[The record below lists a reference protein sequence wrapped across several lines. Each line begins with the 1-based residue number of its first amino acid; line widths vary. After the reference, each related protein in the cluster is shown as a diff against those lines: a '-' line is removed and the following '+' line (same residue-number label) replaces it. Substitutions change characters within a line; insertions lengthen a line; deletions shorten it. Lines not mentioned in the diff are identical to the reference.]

1 MNISIIRYRLKETT
15 NSIDGTLYID
25 GSRICDT
32 AENAQFHIP
41 VGTYA
46 IEATKCQVQKRNIP
60 VISLTSNPSSL
71 TSNPSSLTLCRNCE
85 ACALVADK
93 NEKASLKIINAIH
106 HVMEKGKAEGKPE
119 EVYMQE
125 ARAMEASLP
134 KHAPR
139 DPMPFCPQIKAGNSA
154 WHETDGGIIVGQ
166 YLQPGV
172 VIKSRPMF
180 EAIYERIRK
189 NIERQKQR
197 EQNGTCSNSAESQP
211 GADVSQRG
219 AEVTVTITED
229 YKFKY

>member
-1 MNISIIRYRLKETT
+1 MNISIIRYRLKEAT

-60 VISLTSNPSSL
+60 VISLTSNPSF
-71 TSNPSSLTLCRNCE
+71 LTLCRNCE

-197 EQNGTCSNSAESQP
+197 EQNGTCSDSAESRP
-211 GADVSQRG
+211 GGDVSQRG

>member
-1 MNISIIRYRLKETT
+1 MNISIIRYRLKEAT

-60 VISLTSNPSSL
+60 VINLHAVV
-71 TSNPSSLTLCRNCE
+71 CRNCE

-197 EQNGTCSNSAESQP
+197 EQNGTCSNSAESRP
-211 GADVSQRG
+211 GVDVSQRG

>member
-1 MNISIIRYRLKETT
+1 MNISIIRYRLKEAT

-60 VISLTSNPSSL
+60 VINLHANV
-71 TSNPSSLTLCRNCE
+71 CRNCE

-106 HVMEKGKAEGKPE
+106 HVMERGKAEGKPE

-197 EQNGTCSNSAESQP
+197 EQNGTCSNSAESRP
-211 GADVSQRG
+211 GDDVSQRG

>member
-60 VISLTSNPSSL
+60 VINLHAVV
-71 TSNPSSLTLCRNCE
+71 CRNCE

-93 NEKASLKIINAIH
+93 NKKASLKIINAIH
-106 HVMEKGKAEGKPE
+106 HVMERGKAEGKPE

-197 EQNGTCSNSAESQP
+197 EQNGTCSNSAESRP
-211 GADVSQRG
+211 GIDVSQRG

>member
-1 MNISIIRYRLKETT
+1 MNISIIRYRLKEAT

-60 VISLTSNPSSL
+60 VISL

-166 YLQPGV
+166 YLQPGM

-197 EQNGTCSNSAESQP
+197 EQNGTCSNSAESRP
-211 GADVSQRG
+211 GGDVSQRG

-229 YKFKY
+229 YKF

>member
-1 MNISIIRYRLKETT
+1 MNISIIRYRLKEAT

-32 AENAQFHIP
+32 TENAQFHIP

-60 VISLTSNPSSL
+60 VINLHADV
-71 TSNPSSLTLCRNCE
+71 CRNCE

-93 NEKASLKIINAIH
+93 NEKASLEIINAIH
-106 HVMEKGKAEGKPE
+106 QVMERGEAEGKPE

-154 WHETDGGIIVGQ
+154 WYETDSGIIVGQ

-189 NIERQKQR
+189 NLE
-197 EQNGTCSNSAESQP
+197 
-211 GADVSQRG
+211 RG

>member
-1 MNISIIRYRLKETT
+1 MNISIIRYRLKEAT

-25 GSRICDT
+25 GWRICDT

-46 IEATKCQVQKRNIP
+46 IEATQCQVQKRNIP
-60 VISLTSNPSSL
+60 VINLHTDV
-71 TSNPSSLTLCRNCE
+71 CRNCE

-93 NEKASLKIINAIH
+93 NEKASLEIINAIH
-106 HVMEKGKAEGKPE
+106 HVMERGEAEGKPE

-197 EQNGTCSNSAESQP
+197 EQNGTCSNSAESRP
-211 GADVSQRG
+211 GVDVSQRG
-219 AEVTVTITED
+219 NEVKITIVED
-229 YKFKY
+229 YKFKD

>member
-1 MNISIIRYRLKETT
+1 MNISIIRYRLKEAT

-60 VISLTSNPSSL
+60 VINPHA
-71 TSNPSSLTLCRNCE
+71 NVCRNCE

-106 HVMEKGKAEGKPE
+106 HVMERGKAEGKPE

-197 EQNGTCSNSAESQP
+197 EQNGTCSNSAESRP
-211 GADVSQRG
+211 GDDVSQRG

>member
-1 MNISIIRYRLKETT
+1 MNISIIRYRLKEAT

-32 AENAQFHIP
+32 TENAQFHIP

-60 VISLTSNPSSL
+60 VINLHAVV
-71 TSNPSSLTLCRNCE
+71 CRNCE

-93 NEKASLKIINAIH
+93 NKKASLKIINAIH
-106 HVMEKGKAEGKPE
+106 HVMERGKAEGKPE

-197 EQNGTCSNSAESQP
+197 EQNGTCSNSAESRP
-211 GADVSQRG
+211 GVDVSQRG

>member
-1 MNISIIRYRLKETT
+1 MNISIIRYRLKEAT

-25 GSRICDT
+25 GLRICDT

-60 VISLTSNPSSL
+60 VINLHAVV
-71 TSNPSSLTLCRNCE
+71 CRNCE

-106 HVMEKGKAEGKPE
+106 HVMERGKAEGKPE

-197 EQNGTCSNSAESQP
+197 EQNGTCSNSAESRP

-219 AEVTVTITED
+219 AEVTITITED

>member
-1 MNISIIRYRLKETT
+1 MNISIIRYRLKEAT

-60 VISLTSNPSSL
+60 VINLHAVV
-71 TSNPSSLTLCRNCE
+71 CRNCE
-85 ACALVADK
+85 AWALVADK
-93 NEKASLKIINAIH
+93 NKKASLKIINAIH
-106 HVMEKGKAEGKPE
+106 HVMERGKAEGKPE

-197 EQNGTCSNSAESQP
+197 EQNGTCSNSAESRP
-211 GADVSQRG
+211 GDDVSQRG
-219 AEVTVTITED
+219 AEVTVTITEE

>member
-1 MNISIIRYRLKETT
+1 MNISIIRYRHKEAT

-60 VISLTSNPSSL
+60 VINLHADV
-71 TSNPSSLTLCRNCE
+71 CRNCE

-93 NEKASLKIINAIH
+93 NEKASLEIINAIH
-106 HVMEKGKAEGKPE
+106 QVMERGEAEGKPE

-154 WHETDGGIIVGQ
+154 WHETDSGIIVGQ

-180 EAIYERIRK
+180 DAIYERIRK
-189 NIERQKQR
+189 NLE
-197 EQNGTCSNSAESQP
+197 
-211 GADVSQRG
+211 RG

>member
-1 MNISIIRYRLKETT
+1 MNISIIRYRLKEAN

-41 VGTYA
+41 AGTYA

-60 VISLTSNPSSL
+60 VINLHDA
-71 TSNPSSLTLCRNCE
+71 LCRNCE

-189 NIERQKQR
+189 NI
-197 EQNGTCSNSAESQP
+197 A
-211 GADVSQRG
+211 RG
-219 AEVTVTITED
+219 AEVTITITED

>member
-1 MNISIIRYRLKETT
+1 MNISIIRYRLKEAT

-32 AENAQFHIP
+32 TENAQFHIP

-60 VISLTSNPSSL
+60 VINLHAVV
-71 TSNPSSLTLCRNCE
+71 CRNCE

-93 NEKASLKIINAIH
+93 NEKARLKIINAIH
-106 HVMEKGKAEGKPE
+106 HVMVKGKAEGKPE

-197 EQNGTCSNSAESQP
+197 EQNGTCSNSAESRP
-211 GADVSQRG
+211 GVDVSQRG

>member
-1 MNISIIRYRLKETT
+1 MNISIIRYRLKEAT

-60 VISLTSNPSSL
+60 VISLTSNPSF
-71 TSNPSSLTLCRNCE
+71 LTLCRNCE

-134 KHAPR
+134 KHASR

-197 EQNGTCSNSAESQP
+197 EQNGTCSDSAESRP
-211 GADVSQRG
+211 GGDVSQRG

>member
-1 MNISIIRYRLKETT
+1 MGSLHPNPIKVMNISIIRYRLKEAT

-60 VISLTSNPSSL
+60 VINLHADV
-71 TSNPSSLTLCRNCE
+71 CRNCE

-93 NEKASLKIINAIH
+93 NEKASLEIINAIH
-106 HVMEKGKAEGKPE
+106 QVMESGKAEGKPE

-154 WHETDGGIIVGQ
+154 WHETDSGIIVGQ

-189 NIERQKQR
+189 NLE
-197 EQNGTCSNSAESQP
+197 
-211 GADVSQRG
+211 RG

>member
-1 MNISIIRYRLKETT
+1 MNISIIRYRLKEAT

-60 VISLTSNPSSL
+60 VINLHAVV
-71 TSNPSSLTLCRNCE
+71 CRNCE

-93 NEKASLKIINAIH
+93 NKKASLKIINAIH
-106 HVMEKGKAEGKPE
+106 HVMERGKAEGKPE

-197 EQNGTCSNSAESQP
+197 EQNGTCSNSAESRP
-211 GADVSQRG
+211 GVDVSQRG
-219 AEVTVTITED
+219 AEVTITITED

>member
-1 MNISIIRYRLKETT
+1 
-15 NSIDGTLYID
+15 
-25 GSRICDT
+25 
-32 AENAQFHIP
+32 
-41 VGTYA
+41 
-46 IEATKCQVQKRNIP
+46 
-60 VISLTSNPSSL
+60 
-71 TSNPSSLTLCRNCE
+71 
-85 ACALVADK
+85 
-93 NEKASLKIINAIH
+93 
-106 HVMEKGKAEGKPE
+106 MEKGKAEGKPE

-189 NIERQKQR
+189 NIK
-197 EQNGTCSNSAESQP
+197 
-211 GADVSQRG
+211 RG
-219 AEVTVTITED
+219 NEVKIIITED
-229 YKFKY
+229 YKFKD

>member
-1 MNISIIRYRLKETT
+1 MNISIIRYRLKEAT

-32 AENAQFHIP
+32 TENAQFHIP

-60 VISLTSNPSSL
+60 VINLHAVV
-71 TSNPSSLTLCRNCE
+71 CRNCE

-93 NEKASLKIINAIH
+93 NKKASLKIINAIH
-106 HVMEKGKAEGKPE
+106 HVMERGKAEGKPE

-197 EQNGTCSNSAESQP
+197 RMELVPIQPSRDLGSTLVNAEQ
-211 GADVSQRG
+211 
-219 AEVTVTITED
+219 
-229 YKFKY
+229 K

>member
-1 MNISIIRYRLKETT
+1 MNISIIRYRLKEAT

-60 VISLTSNPSSL
+60 VINLHADV
-71 TSNPSSLTLCRNCE
+71 CRNCE

-93 NEKASLKIINAIH
+93 NEKASLEIINAIH
-106 HVMEKGKAEGKPE
+106 QVMERGEAEGKPE

-154 WHETDGGIIVGQ
+154 WYETDSGIIVGQ

-189 NIERQKQR
+189 NLE
-197 EQNGTCSNSAESQP
+197 
-211 GADVSQRG
+211 RG

>member
-1 MNISIIRYRLKETT
+1 MNISIIRYRLKEAS

-32 AENAQFHIP
+32 AENAHFHIP

-60 VISLTSNPSSL
+60 VIKLHDA
-71 TSNPSSLTLCRNCE
+71 LCRNCE
-85 ACALVADK
+85 ACTLVADK

-106 HVMEKGKAEGKPE
+106 HVMEKGKADGKPK

-154 WHETDGGIIVGQ
+154 WHETDSSIIVGQ

-189 NIERQKQR
+189 NIER
-197 EQNGTCSNSAESQP
+197 
-211 GADVSQRG
+211 G
-219 AEVTVTITED
+219 AEVTITITED

>member
-1 MNISIIRYRLKETT
+1 MNISIIRYRLKEAT

-60 VISLTSNPSSL
+60 VISLTS
-71 TSNPSSLTLCRNCE
+71 TPSSLTLCRNCE

-106 HVMEKGKAEGKPE
+106 HVMERGKAEGKPE

-154 WHETDGGIIVGQ
+154 WHETDGGIIVDQ

-197 EQNGTCSNSAESQP
+197 EQNGTCSNSAESRP
-211 GADVSQRG
+211 GGDVSQRG

>member
-1 MNISIIRYRLKETT
+1 MNISIIRYSLKEAT

-60 VISLTSNPSSL
+60 VINLHADV
-71 TSNPSSLTLCRNCE
+71 CRNCE

-93 NEKASLKIINAIH
+93 NEKASLEIINAIH
-106 HVMEKGKAEGKPE
+106 HVMERGKAEGKPE

-134 KHAPR
+134 KHAPC

-154 WHETDGGIIVGQ
+154 WHETDSGIIVGQ

-189 NIERQKQR
+189 NLE
-197 EQNGTCSNSAESQP
+197 
-211 GADVSQRG
+211 RG

>member
-1 MNISIIRYRLKETT
+1 MNISIIRYRLKEAT
-15 NSIDGTLYID
+15 NSSDGTLYID

-60 VISLTSNPSSL
+60 VINLHANV
-71 TSNPSSLTLCRNCE
+71 CRNCE

-106 HVMEKGKAEGKPE
+106 HVMERGKAKGKPE

-197 EQNGTCSNSAESQP
+197 EQNGTCSNSAESRP
-211 GADVSQRG
+211 GDDVSQRG

>member
-1 MNISIIRYRLKETT
+1 MNISIIRYRLKEAT

-32 AENAQFHIP
+32 TENAQFHIP

-60 VISLTSNPSSL
+60 VINLHAVV
-71 TSNPSSLTLCRNCE
+71 CRNCE

-93 NEKASLKIINAIH
+93 NKKASLKIINAIH
-106 HVMEKGKAEGKPE
+106 HVMERGKAEGKPE

-197 EQNGTCSNSAESQP
+197 EQNGTCSNSAESRP
-211 GADVSQRG
+211 GVDVSQRG
-219 AEVTVTITED
+219 AEVTITITED

>member
-1 MNISIIRYRLKETT
+1 MNISIIRYRLKEAS

-41 VGTYA
+41 VGSYA

-60 VISLTSNPSSL
+60 VINLHDA
-71 TSNPSSLTLCRNCE
+71 LCRNCE

-189 NIERQKQR
+189 NIER
-197 EQNGTCSNSAESQP
+197 
-211 GADVSQRG
+211 G
-219 AEVTVTITED
+219 AEVTITITED

>member
-1 MNISIIRYRLKETT
+1 MNISIIRYRLKEAS

-60 VISLTSNPSSL
+60 VINLHDA
-71 TSNPSSLTLCRNCE
+71 LCRNCE

-93 NEKASLKIINAIH
+93 NEKASLKIVNAIH
-106 HVMEKGKAEGKPE
+106 HVMEKGKQEGKPE

-139 DPMPFCPQIKAGNSA
+139 APMPFCPQIKAGNSA

-189 NIERQKQR
+189 NIER
-197 EQNGTCSNSAESQP
+197 
-211 GADVSQRG
+211 G
-219 AEVTVTITED
+219 AEVTISITED

>member
-60 VISLTSNPSSL
+60 VINLHAVV
-71 TSNPSSLTLCRNCE
+71 CRNCE

-93 NEKASLKIINAIH
+93 NKKASLKIINAIH
-106 HVMEKGKAEGKPE
+106 HVMERGKAEGKPE

-197 EQNGTCSNSAESQP
+197 EQNGTCSNSAESRP
-211 GADVSQRG
+211 GGDVSQRG

>member
-1 MNISIIRYRLKETT
+1 MNISIIRYRLKEAT

-32 AENAQFHIP
+32 TENAQFHIP

-60 VISLTSNPSSL
+60 VISLTS
-71 TSNPSSLTLCRNCE
+71 TPSSLTLCRNCE

-106 HVMEKGKAEGKPE
+106 HVMERGKAEGKPE

-197 EQNGTCSNSAESQP
+197 EQTGTCSNSAESRP
-211 GADVSQRG
+211 GVDVSQRG

>member
-1 MNISIIRYRLKETT
+1 MNISIIRYRLKEAT

-60 VISLTSNPSSL
+60 VISLTSHPSSL
-71 TSNPSSLTLCRNCE
+71 PLCRNCE

-125 ARAMEASLP
+125 ARAMEASQP

-197 EQNGTCSNSAESQP
+197 ELNGACSNSAESRP
-211 GADVSQRG
+211 GVDVSQRG

>member
-1 MNISIIRYRLKETT
+1 MNISIIRYRLKEAS

-60 VISLTSNPSSL
+60 VINLHDA
-71 TSNPSSLTLCRNCE
+71 LCRNCE

-106 HVMEKGKAEGKPE
+106 HVMEKGKAEDNPE
-119 EVYMQE
+119 EIYMQE

-166 YLQPGV
+166 YLLPGV

-189 NIERQKQR
+189 NLER
-197 EQNGTCSNSAESQP
+197 
-211 GADVSQRG
+211 GAD
-219 AEVTVTITED
+219 VTVTITED